1 MKTLVRILA
10 AVAIAALTVGPVSAA
25 TVSSDALTTVA
36 QAVST
41 GSVSGTFVDSGG
53 SPVAAATVTLSG
65 PASYSTTT
73 YAKGAFSFAG
83 VKPGI
88 YVVKATKAGYNGA
101 EIDDLAVVAGTNSI
115 VNSSL
120 SAVTFSSIHEIVRV
134 TARRGTVFNTST
146 ASSAIV
152 SAQDF
157 QDQAQT
163 QVAKVLDETPGIVI
177 DHPGTS
183 ATYAA
188 PGAITF
194 PSIRGSLGFETASLI
209 DGHPLAVGLFGDYVT
224 TFLNSYF
231 L

>member
-1 MKTLVRILA
+1 VLKTLVRILA

-25 TVSSDALTTVA
+25 TAPSGALTTVA

-41 GSVSGTFVDSGG
+41 GSVSGTLVDSGG
-53 SPVAAATVTLSG
+53 SPIASATVTMSG
-65 PASYSTTT
+65 PGTYSATTD
-73 YAKGAFSFAG
+73 AKGAFSVSD

-88 YVVKATKAGYNGA
+88 YVVKAAKAGYTGA

-115 VNSSL
+115 VNASL
-120 SAVTFSSIHEIVRV
+120 AAVTFNTTIHEIVRV
-134 TARRGTVFNTST
+134 TAHRGTVFNTTT

-183 ATYAA
+183 ATYAS

-224 TFLNSYF
+224 CFLYS
-231 L
+231 